1 MNHKV
6 IAMINQK
13 GGVGKTTSIFQPPSF
28 ISFVPG
34 FSSGYKVAG
43 VRLSVMGYGLKVR
56 DYGFLT

>member
-34 FSSGYKVAG
+34 FSSGYKAAG
-43 VRLSVMGYGLKVR
+43 VRRYRSWVM
-56 DYGFLT
+56 D